1 MRKPL
6 RACEC
11 GRRLV
16 GVARLAPVND
26 LLLDRFLGL
35 PTDCMAVMSS
45 QFVFPADN

>member
-1 MRKPL
+1 
-6 RACEC
+6 
-11 GRRLV
+11 V